1 MDRQQHLDLG
11 TMARAIIDSNLYLTL
26 GTADENGRPWV
37 SPVYYAPERYAE
49 FYWVSSPEATHSRN
63 IAARPEVAI
72 VVFDSRTPIGSG
84 QGVYVSAIAEEL
96 TGADLDRGIAIFSR
110 RSQAHG
116 ASEWTRDDVLPPARH
131 RLYRATAAEHS
142 VLGPQDRRTSVTIGA
157 SRPKS

>member
-11 TMARAIIDSNLYLTL
+11 AIARDIIDSNLYMTL
-26 GTADENGRPWV
+26 GTANEDGRPWV
-37 SPVYYAPERYAE
+37 SPVYYAHEGYAE
-49 FYWVSSPEATHSRN
+49 SYWVSSPEATHSRN
-63 IAARPEVAI
+63 LAARLEVAI
-72 VVFDSRTPIGSG
+72 VVSDSRAPIGSG

-96 TGADLDRGIAIFSR
+96 ADADLDRGIAIFSR
-110 RSQAHG
+110 RSESHG

-142 VLGPQDRRTSVTIGA
+142 VLDPQDRRTSVTMGA